1 MIEVTEELYAASIP
15 KECSHRTLQEHMDNL
30 MLCWGLTASIEQ
42 GKKMN
47 CSDCSENLTNYAL
60 MMSRLERK
68 RNEVQSTEAS

>member
-15 KECSHRTLQEHMDNL
+15 KECSHRTIQEHLDM

-47 CSDCSENLTNYAL
+47 CSECSENLTNYAL
-60 MMSRLERK
+60 MMSRQERK
-68 RNEVQSTEAS
+68 RNEVQSPEAR